1 MGDSLHFYLKEIGQI
16 PLLNHEQEIVYGKEV
31 QEMIR
36 LLEASAVTVAVP
48 RTETDN
54 DMSLAQV
61 QQVIRTGQRAKKKMV
76 EANLRLTVAIAKK
89 YQHRGLELLDLIQ
102 EGNIGLDKAV
112 DKFDP
117 SKGYRFSTYAYW
129 WIRQAITRALA
140 QQTRAVR
147 LPIHITE
154 KLNKIKKAQRILSQ
168 ELGRTP
174 LVTEIAA
181 RINLTPKQVRHY
193 MEWAQNPISLD
204 LPVGENGDTQLGEL
218 INDTRPSADVENH
231 VYSSW
236 LQQEIDEL
244 FADLPLQQQQVLGLR
259 FGLEDGVEKS
269 LSDIGK
275 KMKLSRERVRQIQ
288 TNAFKQL
295 QHSKNWQEL
304 SKAID

>member
-16 PLLNHEQEIVYGKEV
+16 PLLTHDKEIVYGKQV

-36 LLEASAVTVAVP
+36 LLEASAVTVAVQG
-48 RTETDN
+48 TETDS

-61 QQVIRTGQRAKKKMV
+61 QQVIHTGQRAKQKMI

-112 DKFDP
+112 EKFDP

-154 KLNKIKKAQRILSQ
+154 KLNKIKKAQRFLSQ
-168 ELGRTP
+168 ELGRSP
-174 LVTEIAA
+174 LITEIAA
-181 RINLTPKQVRHY
+181 RVNLTPKQVRHY

-204 LPVGENGDTQLGEL
+204 LPVGESGDTRLGEL
-218 INDTRPSADVENH
+218 LDDARPSADTENYVH
-231 VYSSW
+231 CAW
-236 LQQEIDEL
+236 LQQEINEL
-244 FADLPLQQQQVLGLR
+244 FADLPLQQQQVLALR

-269 LSDIGK
+269 LSDIGRQ
-275 KMKLSRERVRQIQ
+275 MQLSRERVRQIQ
-288 TNAFKQL
+288 ANALGQL
-295 QHSKNWQEL
+295 QHSKDWQEL
-304 SKAID
+304 SMAID

>member
-16 PLLNHEQEIVYGKEV
+16 PLLTHEKEIVYGKQV

-36 LLEASAVTVAVP
+36 LLEASAVTVAVQG
-48 RTETDN
+48 TETDS
-54 DMSLAQV
+54 DMSLAEV
-61 QQVIRTGQRAKKKMV
+61 QQVIHTGQRAKKKMV

-117 SKGYRFSTYAYW
+117 GKGYRFSTYAYW

-154 KLNKIKKAQRILSQ
+154 KLNKIKKTQRILSQ

-174 LVTEIAA
+174 KITEMAA
-181 RINLTPKQVRHY
+181 RVNLTPKQIRQY
-193 MEWAQNPISLD
+193 MDWAQNPISLD

-218 INDTRPSADVENH
+218 INDTKPSADIENQVH
-231 VYSSW
+231 CAW
-236 LQQEIDEL
+236 LQQEINEL

-288 TNAFKQL
+288 ANALKQL
-295 QHSKNWQEL
+295 QHSKDWQEL
-304 SKAID
+304 SIALD

>member
-1 MGDSLHFYLKEIGQI
+1 MGDSLHFYLKQIGQI
-16 PLLNHEQEIVYGKEV
+16 PLLTHEKEIVYGKQV

-36 LLEASAVTVAVP
+36 LLEASAVTVAVQG
-48 RTETDN
+48 TKTDS

-61 QQVIRTGQRAKKKMV
+61 QQVIHTGQRAKKKMV
-76 EANLRLTVAIAKK
+76 EANLRLAVAIAKK

-112 DKFDP
+112 EKFDP

-168 ELGRTP
+168 ELGRSP
-174 LVTEIAA
+174 LITEIAA
-181 RINLTPKQVRHY
+181 LVNLTPKQVRHY

-204 LPVGENGDTQLGEL
+204 LPVGESGDTRLGDL
-218 INDTRPSADVENH
+218 LDDTRPSADIENH
-231 VYSSW
+231 VHCAW
-236 LQQEIDEL
+236 LQQEINEL
-244 FADLPLQQQQVLGLR
+244 FADLPLQQQQVLSLR

-275 KMKLSRERVRQIQ
+275 QMQLSRERVRQIQ
-288 TNAFKQL
+288 ANALGQL
-295 QHSKNWQEL
+295 QRSKDWQEL
-304 SKAID
+304 SMAID